1 MNKRLKPVR
10 HDPSQQPSSL
20 QTDLAQR
27 IAQQIKDGKFA
38 RGEHLTETALAQQYD
53 VSRTPVRQ
61 ALRLLEEQGFVES
74 RANSGVFVA
83 EVAPEL
89 ALDPLTSEQAS
100 EEEIYRA
107 IIADRAT
114 NQLSSP
120 FSESEILGRYDA
132 PKRLVTRAL
141 LRLTREGLIE
151 RRRGHGWT
159 FSPMLES
166 TEAINESYRFRMM
179 IECGGLAEPGFRVD
193 EKELQESRSAHL
205 HYINTRRRA
214 KSPADFF
221 AMNASFHE
229 MLARFSG
236 NRFVEQAVRQQNQ
249 LRRFEEYSNFVT
261 RNINLVDSCQQHL
274 EILDALERS
283 DREWAIA
290 LMKHHLSTSSQM

>member
-1 MNKRLKPVR
+1 M
-10 HDPSQQPSSL
+10 
-20 QTDLAQR
+20 
-27 IAQQIKDGKFA
+27 
-38 RGEHLTETALAQQYD
+38 
-53 VSRTPVRQ
+53 RQ

-89 ALDPLTSEQAS
+89 ALDPLTSEQA
-100 EEEIYRA
+100 RA
-107 IIADRAT
+107 KKRSTARSSRIARP

-179 IECGGLAEPGFRVD
+179 IECGGLAEPGFHVD

-205 HYINTRRRA
+205 HYINTRRRGEIA
-214 KSPADFF
+214 GRLLRDECELPRD
-221 AMNASFHE
+221 
-229 MLARFSG
+229 ARALFRY
-236 NRFVEQAVRQQNQ
+236 RFVEQAVRQQNQ
-249 LRRFEEYSNFVT
+249 LRCFEEYSNFVT